1 LIKCRCSRLEQPRLG
16 KRKMPAHAHDDVIEH
31 RDFQATEGVL
41 ERLGDLAVG
50 GAWRGDTRGMIVR
63 QDDACRIAGQGTT
76 GHFAGVDRRLTEGA
90 QEELLQLKQP
100 VAAVEKQDAKDLAR
114 LMRHAQAD
122 AGGHCLGAVE
132 QVTLGE
138 RLAQAAVSQLEC
150 GRHHLLGAIGR
161 AGAAP
166 AELGQTL
173 QPTHL
178 MQDALGPLAQ
188 TKTGRPGAAMQ
199 QHGEQIGIG
208 LRGAGR
214 LTMHGLRERVMN
226 SAEQQQQQREQPQN
240 AAPQVGPG
248 AHLTLHY
255 RISLSGA
262 GADVISTFGDRP
274 ATLTLGHGQLAD
286 SLEQRLLGLKE
297 GDRQVFELAPGEAYG
312 ERNPELIQRVSR
324 SLLEAQGEPGAL
336 YAPGDLLDFAAPN
349 GGRYA
354 GIVRESDATGVVVDF
369 NHPLAG
375 QALQFEVH
383 LLGVL

>member
-1 LIKCRCSRLEQPRLG
+1 
-16 KRKMPAHAHDDVIEH
+16 
-31 RDFQATEGVL
+31 
-41 ERLGDLAVG
+41 
-50 GAWRGDTRGMIVR
+50 
-63 QDDACRIAGQGTT
+63 
-76 GHFAGVDRRLTEGA
+76 
-90 QEELLQLKQP
+90 
-100 VAAVEKQDAKDLAR
+100 
-114 LMRHAQAD
+114 
-122 AGGHCLGAVE
+122 
-132 QVTLGE
+132 
-138 RLAQAAVSQLEC
+138 
-150 GRHHLLGAIGR
+150 
-161 AGAAP
+161 
-166 AELGQTL
+166 
-173 QPTHL
+173 
-178 MQDALGPLAQ
+178 
-188 TKTGRPGAAMQ
+188 
-199 QHGEQIGIG
+199 
-208 LRGAGR
+208 
-214 LTMHGLRERVMN
+214 MN
-226 SAEQQQQQREQPQN
+226 PAEQQQQQQQN
-240 AAPQVGPG
+240 AAPTVGPG

-286 SLEQRLLGLKE
+286 SLEQRLVGLKE

-324 SLLEAQGEPGAL
+324 SLLEAQGEPGEQ